1 MPAVPPSAP
10 FSAPDPSTPLNDH
23 CTAFVGT
30 LLVASGTRA
39 SVAEALKHVAGPFMV
54 FDDRSGRCLDLD
66 SAEDLAL
73 QADASES
80 SPKEAVS
87 APPPRPRGRPR
98 LGVVAREVTLLPEHW
113 EWLSRQPGGA
123 SVAIRRLVVEARQ
136 GYAQEDGA
144 RAGQEVAYR
153 FVSAIAS
160 DLPGYED
167 ALRALF
173 VGDRKRFD
181 MSTSAWPE
189 DVREYARARASGA
202 WAERLAP

>member
-1 MPAVPPSAP
+1 MPAVPPTAP
-10 FSAPDPSTPLNDH
+10 FSAPDPSPHHIDH

-30 LLVASGTRA
+30 LLVASGNRA

-54 FDDRSGRCLDLD
+54 FDDRTGRCLDLD
-66 SAEDLAL
+66 SVEDLAP
-73 QADASES
+73 QPEPADS
-80 SPKEAVS
+80 SSKETVC

-136 GYAQEDGA
+136 SYAQEDGA

-153 FVSAIAS
+153 FVSAIAGN
-160 DLPGYED
+160 LPGYED

-189 DVREYARARASGA
+189 DVRDYARARASGA
-202 WAERLAP
+202 WAEALTP

>member
-1 MPAVPPSAP
+1 MG
-10 FSAPDPSTPLNDH
+10 N
-23 CTAFVGT
+23 

-54 FDDRSGRCLDLD
+54 FDDRTGRCLDLD
-66 SAEDLAL
+66 SADDLL
-73 QADASES
+73 PDAAPSDGAA
-80 SPKEAVS
+80 KETVA
-87 APPPRPRGRPR
+87 APLPRPRGRPR

-136 GYAQEDGA
+136 SYSQEEGA

-153 FVSAIAS
+153 FVSAIAG

-189 DVREYARARASGA
+189 DVRDYARARASGA
-202 WAERLAP
+202 WAEALTP

>member
-1 MPAVPPSAP
+1 
-10 FSAPDPSTPLNDH
+10 
-23 CTAFVGT
+23 
-30 LLVASGTRA
+30 
-39 SVAEALKHVAGPFMV
+39 MV
-54 FDDRSGRCLDLD
+54 FDDRTGRCLDLD
-66 SAEDLAL
+66 SAEDLAPRPDP
-73 QADASES
+73 AES
-80 SPKEAVS
+80 PAKEPVS

-136 GYAQEDGA
+136 TYSQEDGA

-153 FVSAIAS
+153 FVSAIAGNLS
-160 DLPGYED
+160 GYED

-189 DVREYARARASGA
+189 DVRDYARARASGA
-202 WAERLAP
+202 WAEALTP

>member
-1 MPAVPPSAP
+1 
-10 FSAPDPSTPLNDH
+10 
-23 CTAFVGT
+23 
-30 LLVASGTRA
+30 
-39 SVAEALKHVAGPFMV
+39 MV
-54 FDDRSGRCLDLD
+54 FDDRTGRGIDVER
-66 SAEDLAL
+66 AEDF
-73 QADASES
+73 ASQFDPCEPS
-80 SPKEAVS
+80 GKDTGA
-87 APPPRPRGRPR
+87 APAPRPRGRPR

-136 GYAQEDGA
+136 SYSQEIGA

-153 FVSAIAS
+153 FVSAIAGN
-160 DLPGYED
+160 LPGYED

-189 DVREYARARASGA
+189 DVRDYARARASGA
-202 WAERLAP
+202 WAEVSAP

>member
-1 MPAVPPSAP
+1 MG
-10 FSAPDPSTPLNDH
+10 N
-23 CTAFVGT
+23 
-30 LLVASGTRA
+30 LLVATGTRA
-39 SVAEALKHVAGPFMV
+39 AVAEALKHVAGPFLV
-54 FDDRSGRCLDLD
+54 FDDRTGRCLDVD
-66 SAEDLAL
+66 SADDLLPQNDANEDIA
-73 QADASES
+73 
-80 SPKEAVS
+80 KENTP

-136 GYAQEDGA
+136 SYAQEDSA

-153 FVSAIAS
+153 FVSAIAGN
-160 DLPGYED
+160 LPGYED

-189 DVREYARARASGA
+189 DVRDYARARASGA
-202 WAERLAP
+202 WAEVSAP